1 MKLVSTYIV
10 LRNGRFR
17 RNFKVNTKLKFLKL
31 PENDNDRLLGRNDEE
46 EMKKHLQKFGEKK
59 EEIRELK

>member
-1 MKLVSTYIV
+1 MYLEIGDLEETLK
-10 LRNGRFR
+10 
-17 RNFKVNTKLKFLKL
+17 KVNTKLKFLKL